1 MVLWIHNRQWRDNFY
16 KDMPL
21 FMLDSTQ
28 MGQTSTRVP
37 ESSLLPGL
45 SSKMCPLQSLLPTG
59 NRFESLGMVPISSP
73 MAWGGNQFKSYSIVS
88 FSGKSSSHGKG
99 CSCVVLPPSAI
110 VFMFRLRGEWVFF
123 NPIFS
128 FHMRW

>member
-45 SSKMCPLQSLLPTG
+45 SSKMCPLQFLLHTG
-59 NRFESLGMVPISSP
+59 RQV
-73 MAWGGNQFKSYSIVS
+73 
-88 FSGKSSSHGKG
+88 
-99 CSCVVLPPSAI
+99 
-110 VFMFRLRGEWVFF
+110 
-123 NPIFS
+123 
-128 FHMRW
+128 